1 MVFLLIGLA
10 QALIMTAYNI
20 NHKEEIRKAE
30 REKREAY
37 EKLDPYEKYLED
49 TRSMNKVLSR

>member
-1 MVFLLIGLA
+1 MLIGLA
-10 QALIMTAYNI
+10 QALIMIAYNI
-20 NHKEEIRKAE
+20 KHKEEIRKAE

-49 TRSMNKVLSR
+49 TRSMNKILSR